1 MDEQK
6 ETVSVE
12 LIETVS
18 AELLPDREYLMPDI
32 MHKTKKANNALFYL
46 GAFFIPLLIMWLVY
60 IAMEVYPFG
69 TNSVLVLDL
78 NGQYVY
84 FFAELREKLLEG
96 GSLLYSWSRALGGEF
111 MGIFAYYIASPFSLL
126 VALFPANMI
135 TEALLTIILLKVG
148 SCGLTMSIYLKK
160 THPTSNLNTL
170 IFSTMYALCSYA
182 VVQAHN
188 TMWID
193 EMIFLPLVIL
203 GVERLITRREYILYT
218 ASIAFCMMT
227 NFYIGYM
234 ICIFTFFYFFI
245 WYFAHN
251 ANGENNLYEEN
262 HHFLRSLLRMGLF
275 SLIAI
280 AMAMMIIYPAY
291 YSLTFG
297 KTTFS
302 NPNFAFQQNFDFLDM
317 VAKLF
322 PGSYDTVRPEGLPFI
337 YCGIP
342 TLILLPIY
350 FLSEEIRP
358 REKMLIGA
366 LMVLLVVSFNG
377 STIDLIWHGFQRP
390 NWLNYRY
397 SFCLVFLMIYC
408 AYRAFETVNRAK
420 YRYMLG
426 VIALLA
432 VVLLVIQKQ
441 EYAWLDDLRCIWMS
455 LALLVVYA
463 CIFSPICRG
472 YMKET
477 GKIILMIAVCFEM
490 FAAGLF
496 NTIDLDQDVVISRR
510 NTYVDYIEKLQPVV
524 DALKQYESEHD
535 NLLFY
540 RMEKSSHRKTND
552 NMALDINGIS
562 NSTSTLN
569 AAVIQTLAD
578 FGYASKSHWSKYL
591 GDTPVADSLLGIRYV
606 IRTNKDESTYEYVLG
621 NEEKE
626 LYGYFNPYALSLA
639 YAVSDDVIDFD
650 AESCKTPFEFMN
662 RLVTAMLGEEETVK
676 VFRPITNPATSMTNL
691 ELAYT
696 SGHKRYTPIT
706 SGKTATLTF
715 SFDTP
720 IDGELYCYFPSTWK
734 REVAL
739 KLNGSSHGTYFANE
753 TYRIVSLGNYSAGS
767 EITLDM
773 TLNDKN
779 LYIENG
785 VSYFYVLDRD
795 VFEDAMAR
803 LAAGNMTITS
813 ASDTEITGT
822 VTVTDPLET
831 LFTSIPYDEG
841 WHVTVDGEAVEIEK
855 TLDSMLA
862 VQLSE
867 GTHTVEFRYMSK
879 AVAVG
884 LCVSAVGFAAFA
896 VSIVVYAVR
905 RRKKRH
911 AAKG

>member
-1 MDEQK
+1 MDEQN
-6 ETVSVE
+6 V
-12 LIETVS
+12 TVS
-18 AELLPDREYLMPDI
+18 ADLLPDRDYLLPTV
-32 MHKTKKANNALFYL
+32 KSKPQRTGNALLYIA
-46 GAFFIPLLIMWLVY
+46 AFFVPLLIMWLIY

-111 MGIFAYYIASPFSLL
+111 MGIFAYYLASPFSLL

-148 SCGLTMSIYLKK
+148 SCGLTMAIYLRK
-160 THPTSNLNTL
+160 THPTSRLNTV
-170 IFSTMYALCSYA
+170 IFSTMYALCAYA

-203 GVERLITRREYILYT
+203 GVERLITRRECILYT

-234 ICIFTFFYFFI
+234 VCIFTFFYFFV

-251 ANGENNLYEEN
+251 ANRENNLYEEN
-262 HHFLRSLLRMGLF
+262 HHFLRSLLRIGIF
-275 SLIAI
+275 SLIAV
-280 AMAMMIIYPAY
+280 AMAMVILYPAY

-302 NPNFAFQQNFDFLDM
+302 NPNYSFSQNFDFLDM
-317 VAKLF
+317 LAKLF

-342 TLILLPIY
+342 TLLLLPLY
-350 FLSEEIRP
+350 FLSDEIRP

-408 AYRAFETVNRAK
+408 AYRAFETLNRAK

-426 VIALLA
+426 VVAVLA
-432 VVLLVIQKQ
+432 ILLLVIQKQ
-441 EYAWLDDLRCIWMS
+441 EYEWLNDLSCIWLS
-455 LALLVVYA
+455 LALLLVYA

-472 YMKET
+472 YMKHT
-477 GKIILMIAVCFEM
+477 GKMILMIAVCFEM

-496 NTIDLDQDVVISRR
+496 HTISLDEDVVISRR

-524 DALKQYESEHD
+524 DALKQYESEHE

-540 RMEKSSHRKTND
+540 RMEKSTHRKTND
-552 NMALDINGIS
+552 IMALDMNGIS

-569 AAVIQTLAD
+569 ASVISTLAD

-606 IRTNKDESTYEYVLG
+606 IRTNQEESIYEYVLG
-621 NEEKE
+621 DEEKE
-626 LYGYFNPYALSLA
+626 LYGYLNPWALSLA
-639 YAVSDDVIDFD
+639 YAVDDAVLDFD
-650 AESCKTPFEFMN
+650 AEEYNTPFEYMN
-662 RLVTAMLGEEETVK
+662 HLITAMLGEEKTIQ
-676 VFRPITNPATSMTNL
+676 VFRPVTGVTTTMSNL

-706 SGKTATLTF
+706 SGKAATLTF
-715 SFDTP
+715 SFDMQT
-720 IDGELYCYFPSTWK
+720 DGELYCYFPSTWK

-739 KLNGSSHGTYFANE
+739 KLNGVSHGTYFANE
-753 TYRIVSLGNYSAGS
+753 TYRIVSLGDYDKGS
-767 EITLDM
+767 GITLDM

-785 VSYFYVLDRD
+785 LNYFYVLDRE
-795 VFEDAMAR
+795 VFEDVMTR
-803 LAAGNMTITS
+803 LAASNMTITA
-813 ASDTEITGT
+813 ASDTEISGT
-822 VTVTDPLET
+822 ITLSDDRL
-831 LFTSIPYDEG
+831 LFTTIPYDEG
-841 WHVTVDGEAVEIEK
+841 WHVWVDGEAVEIEK
-855 TLDSMLA
+855 TLGSMLA
-862 VQLSE
+862 VPLSG
-867 GTHTVEFRYMSK
+867 GTHTVEFRYMSR
-879 AVAVG
+879 AFAVG
-884 LCVSAVGFAAFA
+884 LCVSILGFTAFA
-896 VSIVVYAVR
+896 VSIAIYVAR
-905 RRKKRH
+905 RRKKG
-911 AAKG
+911 KSQTVQINIGDNT